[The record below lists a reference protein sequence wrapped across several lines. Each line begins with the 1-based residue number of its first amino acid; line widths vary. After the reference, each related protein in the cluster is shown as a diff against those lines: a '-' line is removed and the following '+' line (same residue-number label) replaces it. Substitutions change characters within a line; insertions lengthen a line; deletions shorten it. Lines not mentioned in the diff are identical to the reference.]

1 MSTVTFRMRHRLPSR
16 EARPKGRPGG
26 ITSWLV
32 AAAAVVIASGCSGSP
47 ATPSVSLP
55 PGVNPLVL
63 TLVSRPV
70 VVPTGSAILQIW
82 GYTLYNSHGP
92 ICEPLFGTREG
103 TRVTVRMQV
112 SPEASGWV
120 LRAEPGTGTAEIR
133 FSQTGQVRPEG
144 EVLTG
149 SARGTVRDMTRAP
162 GEPGRDLKVFFESSS
177 VLEGFGSSSRPWLQ
191 GTITGYITYTDS
203 VGGGIRCPLVYW
215 TMQSSDGW
223 IIPES

>member
-1 MSTVTFRMRHRLPSR
+1 MSAPTNVIRHQLASKAAHQRIPR
-16 EARPKGRPGG
+16 GPRVR
-26 ITSWLV
+26 WLLVV
-32 AAAAVVIASGCSGSP
+32 AAVTLASGCSSSP
-47 ATPSVSLP
+47 VTPSVTP
-55 PGVNPLVL
+55 PPDFNPFAL

-70 VVPTGSAILQIW
+70 VVPLGSAVLQIW

-112 SPEASGWV
+112 SAEGSGWV
-120 LRAEPGTGTAEIR
+120 IRAEPRTGTAEIR

-162 GEPGRDLKVFFESSS
+162 GEPGRDLRVFFESSS

-191 GTITGYITYTDS
+191 GTIAGHITYSDS
-203 VGGGIRCPLVYW
+203 VGGWIRCPLVYW
-215 TMQSSDGW
+215 TMQSADRW
-223 IIPES
+223 IIPEP

>member
-1 MSTVTFRMRHRLPSR
+1 M
-16 EARPKGRPGG
+16 A
-26 ITSWLV
+26 V
-32 AAAAVVIASGCSGSP
+32 ALGAATGCSGSTT
-47 ATPSVSLP
+47 APSVAPP

-70 VVPTGSAILQIW
+70 VVPVGSAVLQIW

-112 SPEASGWV
+112 SAEGSGWV
-120 LRAEPGTGTAEIR
+120 IRAEPRTGTAEIR

-162 GEPGRDLKVFFESSS
+162 GQPGRDLRVFFESSS

-215 TMQSSDGW
+215 TMQPADGW
-223 IIPES
+223 IIPEP